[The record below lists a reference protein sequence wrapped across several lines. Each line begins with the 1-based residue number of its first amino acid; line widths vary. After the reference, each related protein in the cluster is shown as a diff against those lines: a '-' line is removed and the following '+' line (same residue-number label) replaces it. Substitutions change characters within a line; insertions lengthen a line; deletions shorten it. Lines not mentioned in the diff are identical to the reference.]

1 MERTTIST
9 SGAPS
14 RTIGIE
20 AHAHE
25 REQILQIFLE
35 QQARGVEIRP
45 PRIVFYFRR
54 DHRKGNQ
61 RHIGKLM
68 RELGHGARLTPLYSK
83 FFTCCIDLD
92 RSALNTFGNALE
104 TKRWAREHNFNS
116 LIVVTSNWHMPRAQR
131 LVSSALPK

>member
-1 MERTTIST
+1 MERTTINT

-20 AHAHE
+20 THAHE

-54 DHRKGNQ
+54 DYRKGNQ

-68 RELGHGARLTPLYSK
+68 RELGHGAWYVPVRGHHDQRVEIVLARPPLGLERIAEGIERG
-83 FFTCCIDLD
+83 TVEIDAAGEELGIE
-92 RSALNTFGNALE
+92 RRAPRHQSA
-104 TKRWAREHNFNS
+104 RD
-116 LIVVTSNWHMPRAQR
+116 
-131 LVSSALPK
+131 